1 MREKLVVNSINSEDN
16 RHCID
21 FFKRKDGTF
30 GFEEYRRD
38 IEDYNRW
45 FKIGS
50 FDTLFFSTYE
60 DAQNVALTKIS
71 WLKSQLNFQN

>member
-1 MREKLVVNSINSEDN
+1 MFVVSSINSDDD
-16 RHCID
+16 RYCVD

-38 IEDYNRW
+38 IEDYNQW

-50 FDTLFFSTYE
+50 FDVLFFSTYE
-60 DAQNVALTKIS
+60 NILNAALTKIN